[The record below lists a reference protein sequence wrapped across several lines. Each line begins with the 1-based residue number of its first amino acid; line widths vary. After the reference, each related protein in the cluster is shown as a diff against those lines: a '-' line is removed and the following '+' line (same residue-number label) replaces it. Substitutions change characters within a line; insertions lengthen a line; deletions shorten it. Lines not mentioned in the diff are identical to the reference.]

1 MRNQIFFSNLICGK
15 KQEMCRVEMLEE
27 IHNKLFYS
35 GAVPLAMAMRH
46 FKTGF
51 HLTIHDLYFKIP
63 AEIFA
68 NHILA

>member
-35 GAVPLAMAMRH
+35 GAVSLAMAMRH
-46 FKTGF
+46 F
-51 HLTIHDLYFKIP
+51 
-63 AEIFA
+63 
-68 NHILA
+68 